1 MVNDLMKNL
10 DERMD
15 KALGNVKREFATIR
29 AGRANPQ
36 MLDRVQ
42 VEYYGS
48 TMPINQLANVTTP
61 EPRQLVITPWD
72 KGSLGEIERAI
83 TKSDLGLTPSNDGAV
98 IRIIIP
104 QLTEQRRQ
112 ELVKQTKKMAEEGRV
127 AMRNIRRDVNE
138 NLKKLEKSGDISEDE
153 SRRSQ
158 EKVQNVTDR
167 FIGEI
172 DKLLSAKEQEIMEV

>member
-1 MVNDLMKNL
+1 MVNDLLKSL

-15 KALGNVKREFATIR
+15 KALGNVKREFATVR

-42 VEYYGS
+42 VDYYGS

-72 KGSLGEIERAI
+72 KGSLSEIERAI
-83 TKSDLGLTPSNDGAV
+83 TKADIGLVPTNDGAV

-104 QLTEQRRQ
+104 QLTEQRRKDLAKQ
-112 ELVKQTKKMAEEGRV
+112 VKGMAEDGRV
-127 AMRNIRRDVNE
+127 AVRNIRRDVNDSI
-138 NLKKLEKSGDISEDE
+138 KKLEKSGDVSEDE
-153 SRRSQ
+153 SRRAQ
-158 EKVQNVTDR
+158 EKVQTVTDR

-172 DKLLSAKEQEIMEV
+172 DKLLVAKEQEIMEV

>member
-1 MVNDLMKNL
+1 MVNDILKSL

-15 KALGNVKREFATIR
+15 KALGSVKSNFATIR
-29 AGRANPQ
+29 AGRATPAL
-36 MLDRVQ
+36 LDRVQ

-48 TMPINQLANVTTP
+48 TMPINQLANVSAP
-61 EPRQLVITPWD
+61 EPRMLVITPWD

-83 TKSDLGLTPSNDGAV
+83 IKSDLGMMPTNDGSV
-98 IRIIIP
+98 IRLSIP

-112 ELVKQTKKMAEEGRV
+112 DLAKQVKKLAEDGRV
-127 AMRNIRRDVNE
+127 AVRNIRRDVNDD
-138 NLKKLEKSGDISEDE
+138 LKKLEKSGDISEDD
-153 SRRSQ
+153 SRRAQ

-172 DKLLSAKEQEIMEV
+172 DKLLASKEQEILEV